1 MLDYEAVPGL
11 APSKNLD
18 KARKYVSA
26 GKKAK
31 LAHPA
36 NTSGM
41 CVLTLFPSDH
51 IVPISREQS
60 SFVCSSFDGLGAPLW
75 RRSLCSRRRV
85 APVSHL

>member
-41 CVLTLFPSDH
+41 CVLTF
-51 IVPISREQS
+51 V
-60 SFVCSSFDGLGAPLW
+60 SFRSHCSYF
-75 RRSLCSRRRV
+75 
-85 APVSHL
+85 

>member
-1 MLDYEAVPGL
+1 MLFCLFLTVFALQQGRPETKLLDYEAVPGL

-31 LAHPA
+31 LAHPV

-41 CVLTLFPSDH
+41 CVLA
-51 IVPISREQS
+51 
-60 SFVCSSFDGLGAPLW
+60 FVSLRSHCSYL
-75 RRSLCSRRRV
+75 
-85 APVSHL
+85 